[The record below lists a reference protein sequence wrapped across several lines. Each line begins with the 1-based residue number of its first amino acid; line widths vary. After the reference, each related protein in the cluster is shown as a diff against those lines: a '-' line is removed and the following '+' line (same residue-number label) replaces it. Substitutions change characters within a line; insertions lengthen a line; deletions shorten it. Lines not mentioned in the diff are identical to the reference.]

1 MVEIKKTLQQKNIIK
16 KPMENKPQQK
26 AQELLDKMNVIH
38 YTKLA
43 SGNPL
48 PVSMHDD
55 QVKQCAINAVD
66 EMINEY
72 KQNSTF
78 AQLEW
83 VDYRIAFLEEV
94 KMELEKS

>member
-1 MVEIKKTLQQKNIIK
+1 
-16 KPMENKPQQK
+16 MENKPQQK
-26 AQELLDKMNVIH
+26 AKELLDKMNVIH
-38 YTKLA
+38 NMKLA
-43 SGNPL
+43 SGKLL
-48 PVSMHDD
+48 PVFMHDD

-83 VDYRIAFLEEV
+83 VDYRIAFLKEV
-94 KMELEKS
+94 KIEIEKS